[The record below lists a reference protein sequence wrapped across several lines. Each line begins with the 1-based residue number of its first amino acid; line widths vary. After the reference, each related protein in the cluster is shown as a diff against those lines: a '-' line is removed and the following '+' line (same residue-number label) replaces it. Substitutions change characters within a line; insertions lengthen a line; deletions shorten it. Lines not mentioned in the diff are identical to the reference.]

1 MIKIEDPKKCC
12 GCTACASICPRNAI
26 SMEPDTLG
34 FLYPQ
39 VDDTKCVNCGLC
51 EKVCQFT
58 DHYDRTN
65 LFSEPKA
72 YAARHKDINEVA
84 LSRSGAVFAAV
95 SDWILSQNGAVY
107 GAGYVDHFRV
117 AHKRATTKSQ
127 RDGLRGS
134 KYVQSDL
141 TGIFHQIKNDLKSEN
156 VVLFSGTPCQIAG
169 LKGFLRKDYDNL
181 YLMDIVCHGVPGP
194 FIWRDYLS
202 YVEKKNNGIVESFN
216 FRDKS
221 ELGWSWHKESFFL
234 KNKKQKVYSFDYAKI
249 IAANII
255 LRKSCSQCPFTNVQR
270 PADITIGD
278 FWGWDRVDSEI
289 NKDDKGVSLVF
300 VNSEKG
306 SKIFDAIKDVLTYIP
321 AKVSDCLQP
330 NLQGPSTM
338 HPKREPFEKYYAKY
352 GFEAA
357 IKKYCGFGWRG
368 FVRRHL
374 GALKRLVKGLK

>member
-117 AHKRATTKSQ
+117 AHKRATTKESLQ
-127 RDGLRGS
+127 
-134 KYVQSDL
+134 KISDL
-141 TGIFHQIKNDLKSEN
+141 LT
-156 VVLFSGTPCQIAG
+156 CCA
-169 LKGFLRKDYDNL
+169 
-181 YLMDIVCHGVPGP
+181 
-194 FIWRDYLS
+194 
-202 YVEKKNNGIVESFN
+202 GIV
-216 FRDKS
+216 
-221 ELGWSWHKESFFL
+221 
-234 KNKKQKVYSFDYAKI
+234 
-249 IAANII
+249 ANYGG
-255 LRKSCSQCPFTNVQR
+255 KG
-270 PADITIGD
+270 ADGC
-278 FWGWDRVDSEI
+278 R
-289 NKDDKGVSLVF
+289 
-300 VNSEKG
+300 
-306 SKIFDAIKDVLTYIP
+306 
-321 AKVSDCLQP
+321 
-330 NLQGPSTM
+330 
-338 HPKREPFEKYYAKY
+338 
-352 GFEAA
+352 
-357 IKKYCGFGWRG
+357 
-368 FVRRHL
+368 
-374 GALKRLVKGLK
+374 